1 MIVLGIGIEEK
12 KILQAIFLVVIIIV
26 LMKILGI
33 VGYGRFIDLNMIFS
47 IK

>member
-33 VGYGRFIDLNMIFS
+33 VGYGRFIDLNMIHS
-47 IK
+47 V

>member
-12 KILQAIFLVVIIIV
+12 KILQTVFLVVIIIM

-33 VGYGRFIDLNMIFS
+33 VGHGRFIDLNMIHS
-47 IK
+47 V

>member
-26 LMKILGI
+26 LMKILGF
-33 VGYGRFIDLNMIFS
+33 VGYGRFIDLNMIHS
-47 IK
+47 V

>member
-26 LMKILGI
+26 LMKILEI
-33 VGYGRFIDLNMIFS
+33 AGYGRFIDLNMIHS
-47 IK
+47 V